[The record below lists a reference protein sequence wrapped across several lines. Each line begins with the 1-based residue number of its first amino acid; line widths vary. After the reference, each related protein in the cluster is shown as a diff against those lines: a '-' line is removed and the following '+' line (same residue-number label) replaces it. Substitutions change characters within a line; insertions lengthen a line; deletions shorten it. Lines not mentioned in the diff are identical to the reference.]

1 MQQHSP
7 TDPTG
12 ARPNDAVLFVALEL
26 SRASWL
32 VAIQAPGRDKISRHK
47 LAAGASAE
55 LLELVGRQRARA
67 EHRTGGKLRVMSC
80 YEAGRDGF
88 WLHRLLVANGIE
100 NLVIDPASV
109 AVNRRA
115 RRVKT
120 DRIDVETLLRAMMAH
135 ARGERRVCSVVR
147 VPTPEAED
155 ARRLTREREALLEE
169 RVRHVNRVKSLC
181 ALQGV

>member
-109 AVNRRA
+109 AVNDRRRDA
-115 RRVKT
+115 AAG
-120 DRIDVETLLRAMMAH
+120 DDGACPGRAAGVLGRASAD
-135 ARGERRVCSVVR
+135 ARGGGRAS
-147 VPTPEAED
+147 PHPGA
-155 ARRLTREREALLEE
+155 
-169 RVRHVNRVKSLC
+169 
-181 ALQGV
+181 